1 MVSANS
7 TGFVFFLTES
17 ALANVRVPLTTSSE
31 FESDRPSTH
40 DYALM

>member
-17 ALANVRVPLTTSSE
+17 ALANVRVPLTTSE